1 MSYPTRRHPLTPLHI
16 ALAVYSI
23 FALAPV
29 ANAQMPSANS
39 PTSAG
44 RLPNAH
50 AHNDYLHDRPLL
62 DALDQGFCSVE
73 ADVFLVDSELW
84 VAHTKAELSPERTL
98 RRLYLDPLRERILQN
113 NSSVFG
119 DGQPLTLLIDLK
131 SEGEATYRALDKLL
145 EEYREILTYSENGVE
160 HTGAVFAIISGNR
173 PFETVAADT
182 TRYVGLDGRL
192 SDIDSESS
200 VSLLPLIS
208 DNWRLHFG
216 WQGVG
221 EMPAAEQEKLK
232 QLVTQVHQR
241 KRRIRFWATPDTEAA
256 WRILHQVGVDLINT
270 DDLKGLSQF
279 LQKPVE
285 HP

>member
-1 MSYPTRRHPLTPLHI
+1 MSYPTRRHPFTPLRI
-16 ALAVYSI
+16 ALVVCSI
-23 FALAPV
+23 LALAPR
-29 ANAQMPSANS
+29 ANAQTLSASS
-39 PTSAG
+39 PPATAPLS
-44 RLPNAH
+44 NAH

-73 ADVFLVDSELW
+73 ADVFLVEGELW
-84 VAHTKAELSPERTL
+84 VAHTKAELSSERTL
-98 RRLYLDPLRERILQN
+98 RRLYLDPLRDRIVQN

-131 SEGEATYRALDKLL
+131 SDGEATYQALDKLL

-160 HTGAVFAIISGNR
+160 HTGPVIAIISGNR
-173 PFETVAADT
+173 PVETVAADT
-182 TRYVGLDGRL
+182 TRYVGIDGRL
-192 SDIDSESS
+192 SDLESESS

-221 EMPAAEQEKLK
+221 EIPAAELEKLQ
-232 QLVTQVHQR
+232 QLVEQVHQR

-256 WRILHQVGVDLINT
+256 WRVLHQAGVDLINT

-279 LQKPVE
+279 LQK
-285 HP
+285 